1 MNVLVVGGGAR
12 EHALTWKALQSPL
25 TDTVFCAPG
34 NAATG
39 SIAINTGL
47 EATDVEG
54 VARFVNERD
63 VGLTVIGPEVAV
75 AAGLAARLTAAGR
88 IVFGPTQAAGRIES
102 SKAFAKSLMERTG
115 VPTPAHRV
123 FDNPASAK
131 DFVRGERRA
140 FVVKA
145 DGLAKGKGTLVA
157 RDAEETL
164 ECIDTLMLRRT
175 VGGAADRI
183 VMEENIDGRGG
194 ARRARGGERVLDV
207 QVECGS
213 GPRVPRV
220 SRDLCHRIPDRRV
233 GHDRARGSCL
243 PCRRR
248 GRSIGLRDGRRPG
261 IDPRRA
267 GRIDGRGEGPCL
279 PERRSY
285 SLSGDDLSPRPRGAR
300 DRSSRAAVSD
310 GPLVGIVMGSES
322 DRPTIQRCCEVLDGY
337 GVTYEVVVRSAH
349 RDPEG
354 CRQWATEAEGR
365 GINVLVAAAGG
376 AAHLPGVVAA
386 WSVLPVIGVP
396 MSAGALGGLDALLS
410 MAQMPAGIPVAT
422 VAIGDAGARNAGHLA
437 VGILALADA
446 GAREKLVKRREANR
460 QPKQ

>member
-75 AAGLAARLTAAGR
+75 AAGLADRLTAAGR
-88 IVFGPTQAAGRIES
+88 LVFGPTQAAGRIES

-175 VGGAADRI
+175 VGAAADRI
-183 VMEENIDGRGG
+183 VLEEKIAGREVSLM
-194 ARRARGGERVLDV
+194 AFVDGERILPLAPACDYKRAFDGDKGPNTGGMGGYSPVSFFGPDAVEKAVTTVLTPIVD
-207 QVECGS
+207 
-213 GPRVPRV
+213 
-220 SRDLCHRIPDRRV
+220 
-233 GHDRARGSCL
+233 
-243 PCRRR
+243 
-248 GRSIGLRDGRRPG
+248 GLRDAGTPYRGCLYAGLMLGPG
-261 IDPRRA
+261 GIQA
-267 GRIDGRGEGPCL
+267 LEFN
-279 PERRSY
+279 
-285 SLSGDDLSPRPRGAR
+285 AR
-300 DRSSRAAVSD
+300 F
-310 GPLVGIVMGSES
+310 G
-322 DRPTIQRCCEVLDGY
+322 
-337 GVTYEVVVRSAH
+337 
-349 RDPEG
+349 DPEA
-354 CRQWATEAEGR
+354 QV
-365 GINVLVAAAGG
+365 VLPRLENDLIALLAAAAGG
-376 AAHLPGVVAA
+376 ELAGASGSWTARSSVGVVLA
-386 WSVLPVIGVP
+386 SRGYPGTYTTGFPIEGLGTIERDVLVFH
-396 MSAGALGGLDALLS
+396 AGAAADPSGYVTAGGRVLTLVALGDS
-410 MAQMPAGIPVAT
+410 MAE
-422 VAIGDAGARNAGHLA
+422 
-437 VGILALADA
+437 
-446 GAREKLVKRREANR
+446 ARERAYRNVERIRFQGMTYRNDLAEREVEA
-460 QPKQ
+460 PALP

>member
-39 SIAINTGL
+39 SIALNTGL

-75 AAGLAARLTAAGR
+75 AAGLADRLTAAGR
-88 IVFGPTQAAGRIES
+88 LVFGPTQAAGRIES

-175 VGGAADRI
+175 VGAAADRI
-183 VMEENIDGRGG
+183 VLEEKIDGREVSLM
-194 ARRARGGERVLDV
+194 ALVDGERILPLPPACDYKRAFDGDRGPNTGGMGGYSPVSFFGPDAVEQAVTTVLRPI
-207 QVECGS
+207 VE
-213 GPRVPRV
+213 
-220 SRDLCHRIPDRRV
+220 
-233 GHDRARGSCL
+233 
-243 PCRRR
+243 
-248 GRSIGLRDGRRPG
+248 GLRDGGTPYRGCLYAGLMVGSAG
-261 IDPRRA
+261 IQALEFNARFGDPEAQVVLPRLETDLIA
-267 GRIDGRGEGPCL
+267 LLEAAARGEL
-279 PERRSY
+279 AEA
-285 SLSGDDLSPRPRGAR
+285 SGSWTS
-300 DRSSRAAVSD
+300 RSS
-310 GPLVGIVMGSES
+310 VGVVLASRGYPGTYATGYPIEGLG
-322 DRPTIQRCCEVLDGY
+322 TIEREVLVFHAGAAADPSGY
-337 GVTYEVVVRSAH
+337 VTA
-349 RDPEG
+349 G
-354 CRQWATEAEGR
+354 GR
-365 GINVLVAAAGG
+365 VLTLVA
-376 AAHLPGVVAA
+376 
-386 WSVLPVIGVP
+386 
-396 MSAGALGGLDALLS
+396 LGES
-410 MAQMPAGIPVAT
+410 MAEAKDRAYRNVDRIRFQGMTFRRDLAEREIEAPALP
-422 VAIGDAGARNAGHLA
+422 
-437 VGILALADA
+437 
-446 GAREKLVKRREANR
+446 
-460 QPKQ
+460 

>member
-75 AAGLAARLTAAGR
+75 AAGLADRLTAAGR
-88 IVFGPTQAAGRIES
+88 LVFGPTQAAGRIES

-175 VGGAADRI
+175 VGAAADRI
-183 VMEENIDGRGG
+183 VLEEKIDGREVSLM
-194 ARRARGGERVLDV
+194 ALVDGERILALPPACDYKRAFDGDRGPNTGGMGGYSPVSFFGPDAVEQAVTTVLRPI
-207 QVECGS
+207 VE
-213 GPRVPRV
+213 
-220 SRDLCHRIPDRRV
+220 
-233 GHDRARGSCL
+233 
-243 PCRRR
+243 
-248 GRSIGLRDGRRPG
+248 GLRDGGTPYRGCLYAGLMVGSAG
-261 IDPRRA
+261 IQALEFNARFGDPEAQVVLPRLETDLIA
-267 GRIDGRGEGPCL
+267 LLEAAARGEL
-279 PERRSY
+279 AEA
-285 SLSGDDLSPRPRGAR
+285 SGSWTS
-300 DRSSRAAVSD
+300 RSS
-310 GPLVGIVMGSES
+310 VGVVLASRGYPGTYATGYPIEGLG
-322 DRPTIQRCCEVLDGY
+322 TIEREVLVFHAGAAADPSGY
-337 GVTYEVVVRSAH
+337 VTA
-349 RDPEG
+349 G
-354 CRQWATEAEGR
+354 GR
-365 GINVLVAAAGG
+365 VLTLVA
-376 AAHLPGVVAA
+376 
-386 WSVLPVIGVP
+386 
-396 MSAGALGGLDALLS
+396 LGDS
-410 MAQMPAGIPVAT
+410 MAEAKDRAYRNVDRIRFQGMTFRRDLAEREIEAPALP
-422 VAIGDAGARNAGHLA
+422 
-437 VGILALADA
+437 
-446 GAREKLVKRREANR
+446 
-460 QPKQ
+460 

>member
-25 TDTVFCAPG
+25 TGTVFCAPG

-39 SIAINTGL
+39 SIAINIGL

-75 AAGLAARLTAAGR
+75 AAGLADRLTAAGR
-88 IVFGPTQAAGRIES
+88 LVFGPTQAAGRIES

-175 VGGAADRI
+175 VGAAADRI
-183 VMEENIDGRGG
+183 VLEEKIDGREVSLM
-194 ARRARGGERVLDV
+194 ALVDGERILPLPPACDYKRAFDGDRGPNTGGMGGYSPVSFFGPDAVEQAVTTVLRPI
-207 QVECGS
+207 VE
-213 GPRVPRV
+213 
-220 SRDLCHRIPDRRV
+220 
-233 GHDRARGSCL
+233 
-243 PCRRR
+243 
-248 GRSIGLRDGRRPG
+248 GLRDGGTPYRGCLYAGLMVGSAG
-261 IDPRRA
+261 IQALEFNARFGDPEAQVVLPRLETDLIA
-267 GRIDGRGEGPCL
+267 LLEAAARGEL
-279 PERRSY
+279 AEA
-285 SLSGDDLSPRPRGAR
+285 SGSWTS
-300 DRSSRAAVSD
+300 RSS
-310 GPLVGIVMGSES
+310 VGVVLASRGYPGTYATGYPIEGLG
-322 DRPTIQRCCEVLDGY
+322 TIEREVLVFHAGAAADPSGY
-337 GVTYEVVVRSAH
+337 VTA
-349 RDPEG
+349 G
-354 CRQWATEAEGR
+354 GR
-365 GINVLVAAAGG
+365 VLTLVA
-376 AAHLPGVVAA
+376 
-386 WSVLPVIGVP
+386 
-396 MSAGALGGLDALLS
+396 LGES
-410 MAQMPAGIPVAT
+410 MAEAKDRAYRNVDRVRFQGMTFRRDLAEREIEAPALP
-422 VAIGDAGARNAGHLA
+422 
-437 VGILALADA
+437 
-446 GAREKLVKRREANR
+446 
-460 QPKQ
+460 

>member
-75 AAGLAARLTAAGR
+75 AAGLADRLTAAGR
-88 IVFGPTQAAGRIES
+88 LVFGPTQAAGRIES

-175 VGGAADRI
+175 VGAAADRI
-183 VMEENIDGRGG
+183 VLEEKIDGREVSLM
-194 ARRARGGERVLDV
+194 ALVDGERILPLPPACDYKRAFDGDRGPNTGGMGGYSPVSFFGPDAVEQAVTTVLRPI
-207 QVECGS
+207 VE
-213 GPRVPRV
+213 
-220 SRDLCHRIPDRRV
+220 
-233 GHDRARGSCL
+233 
-243 PCRRR
+243 
-248 GRSIGLRDGRRPG
+248 GLRDGGTPYRGCLYAGLMVGSAG
-261 IDPRRA
+261 IQALEFNARFGDPEAQVVLPRLETDLIA
-267 GRIDGRGEGPCL
+267 LLEAAARGEL
-279 PERRSY
+279 AEA
-285 SLSGDDLSPRPRGAR
+285 SGSWTS
-300 DRSSRAAVSD
+300 RSS
-310 GPLVGIVMGSES
+310 VGVVLASRGYPGTYATGYPIEGLG
-322 DRPTIQRCCEVLDGY
+322 TIE
-337 GVTYEVVVRSAH
+337 
-349 RDPEG
+349 RD
-354 CRQWATEAEGR
+354 
-365 GINVLVAAAGG
+365 VLVFHAGAAADPSGYVTAGG
-376 AAHLPGVVAA
+376 R
-386 WSVLPVIGVP
+386 VLTLV
-396 MSAGALGGLDALLS
+396 ALGES
-410 MAQMPAGIPVAT
+410 MAEAKDRAYRNVDRIRFQGMTFRRDLAEREIEAPALP
-422 VAIGDAGARNAGHLA
+422 
-437 VGILALADA
+437 
-446 GAREKLVKRREANR
+446 
-460 QPKQ
+460 